1 MKILM
6 ISGVFPPRGF
16 GGITAVSYI
25 LAKKLVERGHEVTV
39 YTTDVGD
46 DRGSRLNVQGTKIIN
61 GINVHYFKNI
71 SNSLAF
77 KPRLFLPIGMVSAI
91 RKDIINFD
99 IIHIHGFRGVQDVIT
114 HHYAPKYNIPYVL
127 HGHGSISRSV
137 SKKRIKRIFDVL
149 FGYRIIRDASKLIAV
164 SKEEGEHYKQMGAIG
179 GKISVIYNGMDIES
193 FKNLPKRE
201 KFKEKYDINGKMI
214 LYLGRIHK
222 AKGLDLLIKA
232 FGKLIKEINNVIL
245 VIAGPDDG
253 YKTELEKLIEK
264 LNLNDKVK
272 FTGLLDEND
281 KISAYVDANLFV
293 HTVLYMGGVGLTP
306 LEAILCGTPVIVTE
320 GCGEVIKGAN
330 CGYLVKYGDVN
341 DLKEKMKCIL
351 ENPEE
356 GKEMVERG
364 KRYIMENLTWD
375 KVVRRVEEVYKEAI

>member
-16 GGITAVSYI
+16 GGTTAVSYT

-77 KPRLFLPIGMVSAI
+77 KHRLFLPIGMFSAI
-91 RKDIINFD
+91 RKDITNFD

-137 SKKRIKRIFDVL
+137 SKKGIKRIFDVL
-149 FGYRIIRDASKLIAV
+149 FGYRIIRDATKLIAV

-232 FGKLIKEINNVIL
+232 FGKLIKEITDVIL

-253 YKTELEKLIEK
+253 YKTELEKLIEM

-293 HTVLYMGGVGLTP
+293 HAVAYMGGVGLTP
-306 LEAILCGTPVIVTE
+306 LEAILCNTPVIVTE
-320 GCGEVIKGAN
+320 GCGEVIKEAN

-341 DLKEKMKCIL
+341 ELKEKMKCIL